1 MREHNLDRC
10 DVLSDEAI
18 LSGRI
23 VCQNGMFLDVAKQL
37 EILDRGGRLYV
48 KTRRSND
55 QAMIVGSEPRAVFR
69 YDDAHSYPGHGDN
82 HHRHGVNYADW
93 TYLEPPQWIGHDRWP
108 LLSEVIDELHQW
120 WLTTGWQLRS

>member
-1 MREHNLDRC
+1 MLPSNWK
-10 DVLSDEAI
+10 SW
-18 LSGRI
+18 I
-23 VCQNGMFLDVAKQL
+23 VEVVFTSRPGAA
-37 EILDRGGRLYV
+37 
-48 KTRRSND
+48 ND
-55 QAMIVGSEPRAVFR
+55 QAMIVCSEPRAVFR

-120 WLTTGWQLRS
+120 RLTTGRQLRS